1 MILKRHY
8 VTYGVFAGAILVLAG
23 CSAAGTSA
31 ATSASAAAKDTSPAS
46 AAASPASAAVSP
58 ASAAAS
64 SPAAGTAQSSA
75 AGSGSSVSQCLT
87 ADLSVT
93 ATAAAGQPAAQ
104 VDVTFTNKGGSTCS
118 LFGYP
123 GVDLRT
129 NDGTESVPRKSGA
142 TKTQVTL
149 TPGQHTVAVIEYP
162 ANDSGGTGVSIT
174 SMVVTP
180 PNETHSVTIE
190 WPGGSLPVTDGSGSQ
205 TLDVSPVGSA
215 S

>member
-46 AAASPASAAVSP
+46 AASPP

-64 SPAAGTAQSSA
+64 TPAAGTAQSSA
-75 AGSGSSVSQCLT
+75 AGSESSVSQCLT

-205 TLDVSPVGSA
+205 TLDVSPVGPA

>member
-23 CSAAGTSA
+23 CSGAGTSA

-46 AAASPASAAVSP
+46 AASSP

-142 TKTQVTL
+142 TKSQVTL

>member
-23 CSAAGTSA
+23 CSGAGTSA
-31 ATSASAAAKDTSPAS
+31 ATSASAAANDTSPAS
-46 AAASPASAAVSP
+46 AASPP

>member
-23 CSAAGTSA
+23 CSGAGTSA
-31 ATSASAAAKDTSPAS
+31 ATSASAAAKDTSPPS
-46 AAASPASAAVSP
+46 AASPP